1 MFSQKVDQFVQ
12 RHQLFS
18 LNSTVLVAVS
28 GGPDSMALLHY
39 LKSRMDRFGFHIVVL
54 TIDHSLRGV
63 DSKEDVHYV
72 TSICKKWNIECESVT
87 LDVPA
92 YKELYGVGTQEAARK
107 LRYQY
112 FEDQMKKH
120 NASYLATGHHGD
132 DQVETVLMEMT
143 RGAEPS
149 SIRGIPVYRPFSVGQ
164 IVRPLLCVTKEE
176 IESYCEKNG
185 ISPRI
190 DESNKTTAYTRNSF
204 RAHVLPVLKSHNPKV
219 HEHMQY
225 FQEYQR
231 DDEAYLMQEAKKIF
245 DSSLIHKKNQ
255 EIKFNRSGFLN
266 VPSPLQRR
274 TFHLILNY
282 LYQEPSFDVTYH
294 HWEQYIRIVR
304 DETPQAMMHLPR
316 GLSVVRSYENIAF
329 TFKKQE
335 AVPFHYL
342 LNVPGELVLPDGA
355 YIYAD
360 YDDYNRGQES
370 HHFACDI
377 SNVTLPLI
385 VRTRKPGDKFIPK
398 GMKGRKK
405 VKDLFIDEKI
415 PNEQRSNWPIVTD
428 ANGQIL
434 WVVSLKEANIPV
446 NQQHPIWLHLTY
458 ENHKNF

>member
-1 MFSQKVDQFVQ
+1 MFSQKVDQFAQ

-18 LNSTVLVAVS
+18 ANSTILVAVS

-39 LKSRMDRFGFHIVVL
+39 LKSREQRFGIDLVVL

-72 TSICKKWNIECESVT
+72 STTCKKWDIKCETVT
-87 LDVPA
+87 LDVPSF
-92 YKELYGVGTQEAARK
+92 KEEHGLGTQEAARK
-107 LRYQY
+107 LRYRY
-112 FEDQMKKH
+112 FSDQMRKH
-120 NASYLATGHHGD
+120 HADFLAMGHHGD
-132 DQVETVLMEMT
+132 DQVETILMEMV

-149 SIRGIPVYRPFSVGQ
+149 SIRGIPVYRSFSIGQ
-164 IVRPLLCVTKEE
+164 IIRPLLCVTKQE
-176 IESYCEKNG
+176 IEAYCEEVG
-185 ISPRI
+185 ITPRI
-190 DESNKTTAYTRNSF
+190 DESNKSTTYTRNAM

-231 DDEAYLMQEAKKIF
+231 DDEAYMMQESKRIF
-245 DSSLIHKKNQ
+245 ESSLFDKKDH
-255 EIKFNRSGFLN
+255 EIQFNRSDFLN

-294 HWEQYIRIVR
+294 HWEQYIRIVK
-304 DETPQAMMHLPR
+304 DKTPQAIMHLPR
-316 GLSVVRSYENIAF
+316 GLSVVRSYENIVF
-329 TFKKQE
+329 TFKKEE

-342 LNVPGELVLPDGA
+342 LHVPGELVLPDGA

-360 YDDYNRGQES
+360 QDDHYRGHDS

-405 VKDLFIDEKI
+405 VKDLFIDEKV
-415 PNEQRSNWPIVTD
+415 PHEQRSKWPIVTD

-446 NQQHPIWLHLTY
+446 NQQHPTWLHLTY